1 MSVTHTPQ
9 TNPKLV
15 LATLVGN
22 ALDKYDTALF
32 AFLAPVLAPLF
43 FPKYDPVA
51 ALIMTY
57 GMLSISW
64 FTRPLGAFVFGR
76 LVLKKGPQFCLG
88 LSLIGLSMVTGAMGF
103 LPTHAQIGVGAPIL
117 MAVLKITQGFF
128 AAGETTIASQ
138 FMVRRVRP
146 ERQSLLCGI
155 LSASTIAGE
164 LIASAIALWVLT
176 HSYAQDLWRWPF
188 FLSFLTGA
196 VGLYLRLSI
205 THVWEKTATLAQNYS
220 VRQTWGVLWYH
231 RRIFLALAL
240 LGGAGYLTYAFPFVF
255 MNTFVPLVSDVTL
268 TQMMSM
274 NNWFLGFD
282 MIMLPMVGILLG
294 RFAPGPAMLGLLLLL
309 LLGIGPCVL
318 ALPGADIGTLWAVR
332 LFIVMIGV
340 SITTLKP
347 RFIYQQLPGPEGFLV
362 SGMAYALGSEL
373 LGRSSPALCLF
384 LWYYTQSIWSIIAFL
399 TVLLGAVI
407 VACLPFTYKT
417 SVPLDGAWQ
426 SN

>member
-1 MSVTHTPQ
+1 MSEIQ
-9 TNPKLV
+9 TSRTDPKLV

-22 ALDKYDTALF
+22 GLDKYDTALY
-32 AFLAPVLAPLF
+32 AFLAPILAPLF
-43 FPKYDPVA
+43 FPKYDPIA

-64 FTRPLGAFVFGR
+64 FTRPLGALVFGR

-88 LSLIGLSMVTGAMGF
+88 LSLIGLSLVTGAMGF
-103 LPTHAQIGVGAPIL
+103 LPTHAQIGFMAPVL
-117 MAVLKITQGFF
+117 MALLKITQGFF

-146 ERQSLLCGI
+146 ERQSLLCGV

-164 LIASAIALWVLT
+164 LLASAIALWVLMHPQT
-176 HSYAQDLWRWPF
+176 QDLWRWPF

-196 VGLYLRLSI
+196 VGLYLRLGV
-205 THVWEKTATLAQNYS
+205 THVWDKTATPAVSYS
-220 VRQTWGVLWYH
+220 FKQTVGVLIHH
-231 RRIFLALAL
+231 RRIFLTLAL

-268 TQMMSM
+268 AQMMTM

-282 MIMLPMVGILLG
+282 MIMLPLVGVALG
-294 RFAPGPAMLGLLLLL
+294 RFQPGPVMIGLLILL

-318 ALPGADIGTLWAVR
+318 LLPGADMATLWGVR

-340 SITTLKP
+340 SLTTIKP
-347 RFIYQQLPGPEGFLV
+347 RFIFQQLPGPEGFLV
-362 SGMAYALGSEL
+362 SGMAYAVGSEL
-373 LGRSSPALCLF
+373 LGRSSPALCLL
-384 LWYYTQSIWSIIAFL
+384 LWYNSQSIWSIVTFL

-407 VACLPFTYKT
+407 IACLPFVYKAK
-417 SVPLDGAWQ
+417 VPLDGAFQ